1 LLQQFNT
8 KMTEQENVSLIRK
21 FFFIALN
28 LIIVVEQAA
37 ESVDNVEAGNKE
49 LNQALEY

>member
-1 LLQQFNT
+1 
-8 KMTEQENVSLIRK
+8 MTEQENVSLIRK
-21 FFFIALN
+21 FFLSP
-28 LIIVVEQAA
+28 LHRLIVVEQAA